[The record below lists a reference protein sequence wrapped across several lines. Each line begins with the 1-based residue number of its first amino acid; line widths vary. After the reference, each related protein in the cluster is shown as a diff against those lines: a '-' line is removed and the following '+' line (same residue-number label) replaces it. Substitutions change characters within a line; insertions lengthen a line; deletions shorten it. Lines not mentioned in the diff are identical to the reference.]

1 MSCDHISELTET
13 LLDKNLET
21 MKVFTPLIAWHNR
34 DRVSAIDF
42 QPVPHPR
49 PTKDGGTRIA
59 TGGDDNHV
67 IVSDEF
73 GFSKNSE
80 SSHFNNF
87 TSLLS
92 K

>member
-1 MSCDHISELTET
+1 MSCDHISAET

-67 IVSDEF
+67 IVSSEF
-73 GFSKNSE
+73 SFSKNHE
-80 SSHFNNF
+80 SSHFSIF
-87 TSLLS
+87 TSRVP

>member
-1 MSCDHISELTET
+1 MFCDHISELTET
-13 LLDKNLET
+13 LLHKNLLT

-67 IVSDEF
+67 IVSGEF

-87 TSLLS
+87 TSRLS

>member
-1 MSCDHISELTET
+1 MSCDHISAET

-67 IVSDEF
+67 IVSGEF
-73 GFSKNSE
+73 GFSKISK

-87 TSLLS
+87 TS
-92 K
+92 

>member
-1 MSCDHISELTET
+1 MSCDHTSKLAET
-13 LLDKNLET
+13 LFEKNLVT

-42 QPVPHPR
+42 QPLSHPR

-67 IVSDEF
+67 IVSSEF
-73 GFSKNSE
+73 DVSKNIGR
-80 SSHFNNF
+80 SHFRNF
-87 TSLLS
+87 TSFYL
-92 K
+92 

>member
-1 MSCDHISELTET
+1 
-13 LLDKNLET
+13 

-67 IVSDEF
+67 IVSVSKIF
-73 GFSKNSE
+73 GGVISGFFFLK
-80 SSHFNNF
+80 F
-87 TSLLS
+87 LV
-92 K
+92 